1 MYYAGM
7 DPMTP
12 SFVQVSWSFGSE
24 RRRVAYAP
32 SLVCHVVAWMRE
44 IYPSFNL
51 LPTAAGRELASD
63 LRGRRMEELALSLLQ
78 PAAVGGEGPEC
89 CLGKT
94 VELTLVA

>member
-1 MYYAGM
+1 M
-7 DPMTP
+7 DFITP
-12 SFVQVSWSFGSE
+12 SFVQVCWACGWE
-24 RRRVAYAP
+24 MRRVVYAP
-32 SLVCHVVAWMRE
+32 SLVCHVVLWMRE
-44 IYPSFNL
+44 LYPSFNPL
-51 LPTAAGRELASD
+51 LTAAGRELASG